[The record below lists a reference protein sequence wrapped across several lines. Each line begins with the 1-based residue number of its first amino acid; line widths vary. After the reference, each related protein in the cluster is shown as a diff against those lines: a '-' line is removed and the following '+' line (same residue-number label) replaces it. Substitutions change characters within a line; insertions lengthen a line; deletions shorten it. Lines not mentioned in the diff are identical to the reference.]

1 MEIIKKKSRAGC
13 KKLNLNFFKKEST
26 NKASN
31 KHLAG
36 GVVTHLEEVSE
47 PFVTSQK
54 CLYIHALLN
63 MTGQL
68 PT

>member
-1 MEIIKKKSRAGC
+1 MS
-13 KKLNLNFFKKEST
+13 FKKEFK

-63 MTGQL
+63 MTGQM